1 MVKSIGILDKD
12 YTLWVKELV
21 KRYRGSQ
28 IKAAIKVNRELLRYY
43 WELGKDI
50 EEKQVDNKY
59 GSKFYATLSRD
70 LRHEMPDVEGLSE
83 TSIRYAKRFYTLYKQ
98 QIAILPQ
105 IVEESEKENLPQLVE
120 RLYSDLFSI
129 PWGHHRYII
138 DKCSTDSDKAL
149 FYVRQTLENGW
160 SRDILLNVLGT
171 NLYERSGKALT
182 NFKSTLP
189 DVDSDLAQELTRDPY
204 DFSFTGLR
212 GKYNER
218 LLKDT
223 LLTNITNFLLEL
235 GTGFAYV
242 GKEYRLQIA
251 EKEKFIDLLF
261 YNLKLSCYVVVE
273 VKIGEF
279 DFSFM
284 EQWNIIKAYDYCYN
298 VTDGTHDSPKQ
309 TEFGKY
315 LITSKHIKDNRID
328 FESAYKISEDD
339 YNKIITRS
347 KVDQWDIIISMI
359 GAYCGFCCIESSKQ
373 TDYAIKNVGLLKVGN
388 ELKCKWL
395 YYYLTSPHGKQQL
408 SKLRSG
414 SSQPYI
420 SLGALRNL
428 DIPVPN
434 ENTMI
439 DIVSV
444 LSSLDSKI
452 ELNRRI
458 NDNLIPTY
466 YA

>member
-1 MVKSIGILDKD
+1 MDNSIGIIDKD

-28 IKAAIKVNRELLRYY
+28 IKAAMKINRELLHYY

-50 EEKQVDNKY
+50 EEKQADNKY

-83 TSIRYAKRFYTLYKQ
+83 TSIRYAKRFYSLYNQ
-98 QIAILPQ
+98 HFAI
-105 IVEESEKENLPQLVE
+105 LPQLVE
-120 RLYSDLFSI
+120 KLYADLFSI

-138 DKCSTDSDKAL
+138 DKCSDDPDKAL

-160 SRDILLNVLGT
+160 SRDILLNMLST
-171 NLYERSGKALT
+171 SLYERSGKAQT
-182 NFKSTLP
+182 NFKKVLL
-189 DVDSDLAQELTRDPY
+189 DADSDLAQELTRDPY

-218 LLKDT
+218 KLKET

-279 DFSFM
+279 DFADVGQLGGYVVACNHLLRK
-284 EQWNIIKAYDYCYN
+284 E
-298 VTDGTHDSPKQ
+298 GR
-309 TEFGKY
+309 
-315 LITSKHIKDNRID
+315 DNPTI
-328 FESAYKISEDD
+328 
-339 YNKIITRS
+339 
-347 KVDQWDIIISMI
+347 
-359 GAYCGFCCIESSKQ
+359 
-373 TDYAIKNVGLLKVGN
+373 GLLI
-388 ELKCKWL
+388 CKQ
-395 YYYLTSPHGKQQL
+395 K
-408 SKLRSG
+408 SKTLAQYALES
-414 SSQPYI
+414 SSQPLGI
-420 SLGALRNL
+420 SEYELEKLYPEKVEGT
-428 DIPVPN
+428 IPSIK
-434 ENTMI
+434 EIEAT
-439 DIVSV
+439 
-444 LSSLDSKI
+444 LDSQT
-452 ELNRRI
+452 N
-458 NDNLIPTY
+458 P
-466 YA
+466 

>member
-1 MVKSIGILDKD
+1 MDKLIGILDKD
-12 YTLWVKELV
+12 YVSWVKELV

-28 IKAAIKVNRELLRYY
+28 IKAAIKVNNELLRYY

-50 EEKQVDNKY
+50 EEKQADNKY

-83 TSIRYAKRFYTLYKQ
+83 TSIRYAKRFYTLYSQ
-98 QIAILPQ
+98 QIAI
-105 IVEESEKENLPQLVE
+105 LPQLVE

-138 DKCSTDSDKAL
+138 DKCSNDSSKAL

-160 SRDILLNVLGT
+160 SRDILLNMLGT
-171 NLYERSGKALT
+171 NLYERNGKALT
-182 NFKSTLP
+182 NFKNTLP

-204 DFSFTGLR
+204 NFSFTGLR

-279 DFSFM
+279 DFADAG
-284 EQWNIIKAYDYCYN
+284 QLGGYVVACN
-298 VTDGTHDSPKQ
+298 
-309 TEFGKY
+309 
-315 LITSKHIKDNRID
+315 HILRKEGRDNPTI
-328 FESAYKISEDD
+328 
-339 YNKIITRS
+339 
-347 KVDQWDIIISMI
+347 
-359 GAYCGFCCIESSKQ
+359 
-373 TDYAIKNVGLLKVGN
+373 GLLI
-388 ELKCKWL
+388 CKQKSNTL
-395 YYYLTSPHGKQQL
+395 AQYALES
-408 SKLRSG
+408 
-414 SSQPYI
+414 SSQPLGI
-420 SLGALRNL
+420 SEYELEKLYPEKIEG
-428 DIPVPN
+428 
-434 ENTMI
+434 TMPSI
-439 DIVSV
+439 KEIEA
-444 LSSLDSKI
+444 SLDHQT
-452 ELNRRI
+452 NC
-458 NDNLIPTY
+458 
-466 YA
+466 